1 MAAHRLAHCRLLA
14 IDYGA
19 RYTGLAVRTCRMA
32 GAEPYALLERT
43 QHQHQQPQKQPQ
55 QRGAAALGEEWRL
68 HFDAR
73 RRGRQSPKA
82 ASSSSSSGSD
92 GEPMAAAARL
102 RGGFPT
108 QAAAL
113 AAVIEAERI
122 AACVVGMPFHADG
135 SRSRECAIVERHA
148 EHLLTAISERGTF
161 AFPPHVLFWDE
172 SFSTRRAV
180 GSRRP
185 KDMGSRAARGSHAAA
200 ACIILEEVLEELF
213 AQEALSNPLDTLLE
227 RVSSDP

>member
-73 RRGRQSPKA
+73 RRSRQSPKA

-92 GEPMAAAARL
+92 GEPMAVCRKTFEIYKRAPYAASII
-102 RGGFPT
+102 P
-108 QAAAL
+108 
-113 AAVIEAERI
+113 
-122 AACVVGMPFHADG
+122 
-135 SRSRECAIVERHA
+135 
-148 EHLLTAISERGTF
+148 ISPR
-161 AFPPHVLFWDE
+161 
-172 SFSTRRAV
+172 
-180 GSRRP
+180 
-185 KDMGSRAARGSHAAA
+185 
-200 ACIILEEVLEELF
+200 EEVVEGVPFDCRRDRVRHPRETKGAEFDRTELPD
-213 AQEALSNPLDTLLE
+213 ENCCGPGGC
-227 RVSSDP
+227 